1 MMEHNELILDLQQ
14 IPLDRAGIADNLDTM
29 ITHAAYLEQH
39 AGIVDPLARSVLEVA
54 PSFILKQLKR
64 LRTHLDDEADIVAWL
79 SRSLMELLFMLRYM
93 YSGRKQ
99 YDELIK
105 EQLKDLKDIEKMLYP
120 DGTVQADAPDGVRS
134 FHADMRKL
142 WEEMQNYGIE
152 PEKLKSPKPAKYFT
166 EGSDLLYEYQ
176 RGWKIHSK
184 YVHPSVY
191 LLFGKRDFV
200 YGDGA
205 RLYFWALAQFY
216 AARNLRDLHLMI
228 QAIP

>member
-1 MMEHNELILDLQQ
+1 MEHNELILDLQQ

-29 ITHAAYLEQH
+29 ITHAAYLEQRDD
-39 AGIVDPLARSVLEVA
+39 IVDPLARSVLEVA

-64 LRTHLDDEADIVAWL
+64 LRAHLDDEADIVAWL

-120 DGTVQADAPDGVRS
+120 DGTVRADAPDGVRS
-134 FHADMRKL
+134 FNADMQKL
-142 WEEMQNYGIE
+142 WEEMQKYGIE
-152 PEKLKSPKPAKYFT
+152 PEKLKSPKPARYFA
-166 EGSDLLYEYQ
+166 EGAGLLHEYQ

-191 LLFGKRDFV
+191 LLFGKRGFV